1 VIHYPKL
8 EVCLFL
14 YLGSL
19 YRKSVLR
26 SKMRYT
32 EPRAELI
39 KAMSLL
45 KRNALA
51 APFEKAFALQKQLE
65 ANPPA
70 QDAVAVKQDLMS
82 VHYR

>member
-1 VIHYPKL
+1 MSWLSLSL
-8 EVCLFL
+8 ECA
-14 YLGSL
+14 
-19 YRKSVLR
+19 KSI
-26 SKMRYT
+26 STWYT